1 MSLRIVASKDQ
12 RLLTPGLIDE
22 LLSARSA
29 GRSVV
34 LLVPSLSLALEVSRG
49 LSAYPELS
57 LGITCTTPLAWA
69 RERWEVWGDGR
80 TLVDP
85 AVRAAL
91 CYRIAVME
99 GRAQE
104 QNPLAATKGMV
115 RTLASFAKDALA
127 WLPENPLSEVTDNER
142 RFLSMARDYKK
153 TLAEHGFIEPCE
165 VMAELPRIFEE
176 QGVEMPSLVAA
187 GFADAPYPTVELLVG
202 LSALTSVNVHICG
215 DDRPQSALLHA
226 FGEQLLSAASQRGA
240 ETLLESRPSS
250 EIVLPGELGAL
261 SQALFRAGE
270 PGIAPVSAT
279 GAVRRAVAAG
289 PFAEYPL
296 VVQEV
301 ERLAKDGCRTIAVA
315 VSDVGAAWDA
325 LAPRLAARKLLV
337 QGGARRKLGLTS
349 AARAFLSFASC
360 VASLANTAA
369 SWDEAKPSGLLPMG
383 WWPPRAITDFMLS
396 SISGVGED
404 AAWSLDKRLRG
415 NRALTPQ
422 AVLDILQR
430 ESVTSHA
437 CAQATR
443 LIADGRIGS
452 AAHLLAQG
460 LLENGAD
467 PTDESI
473 FVLESIAQVQASV
486 SHLGLS
492 VAGEGR
498 LKPSDLV
505 ELLAFICESLS
516 LRRESCLGPTEALA
530 TVRICSRAEAAQLE
544 PGSVDAVV
552 LMQLTSAE
560 WPLKQADDALA
571 CLFQKLGLAA
581 PSNPLALAR
590 YRFSRA
596 ICAASRTIV
605 LESSARDLDA
615 RQTYPAVL
623 LSELL
628 SCYPKAADLPCA
640 AAAEDEPAAKLS
652 ASGKAPALAGVSELP
667 AQDHIDDRSML
678 VLPRSASAHNE
689 PLALSATQIE
699 AYLDCPLKWFTQ
711 SRIKIDGIDADFGG
725 MQKGSFAHVVLER
738 THRELLRRAAVAQGL
753 ISQDDSADN
762 IPAVFVPGARVTR
775 ENLGEASALLD
786 AVFDEHLEGQR
797 ARALRKESQSLVPH
811 TASELFQVGMLRRDL
826 HAVLEYEADRL
837 AGFEPRYFELR
848 FGRGE
853 GARTVT
859 YAGAEFVGTIDRIDV
874 NERGDALVIDYKH
887 KNPSGFAGDYSMFS
901 KDGPGEGFS
910 LEALALPRHIQT
922 LAYAQIIRRLYPEL
936 RVVGA
941 VYLATMGA
949 EPEQHV
955 IAGLATQGALVHIL
969 GEKAAGAQEMAMCPP
984 DGVDMGDLLDA
995 VEKLV
1000 ARALANLAAAQ
1011 IPASPR
1017 DKESCRFCPVMRC
1030 ERRLG

>member
-1 MSLRIVASKDQ
+1 MSLRIIASKDP
-12 RLLTPGLIDE
+12 RLLTPGLIEE

-29 GRSVV
+29 GRPVV
-34 LLVPSLSLALEVSRG
+34 LLVPSLSRALEASRG
-49 LSAYPELS
+49 LSAVPGLS
-57 LGITCTTPLAWA
+57 LGITCTTPLAWV

-80 TLVDP
+80 TLADP

-99 GRAQE
+99 GRDRQDY
-104 QNPLAATKGMV
+104 PLAATKGMV
-115 RTLASFAKDALA
+115 RTLASFAKDGLA
-127 WLPENPLSEVTDNER
+127 WLPENPPSEVTENEQL
-142 RFLSMARDYKK
+142 FLSMARDYRR

-165 VMAELPRIFEE
+165 AMAELPRIFEA
-176 QGVEMPSLVAA
+176 QGVEMPVIAAA
-187 GFADAPYPTVELLVG
+187 GFADAPFATVELLAH
-202 LSALTSVNVHICG
+202 LSALTEVSVHMC
-215 DDRPQSALLHA
+215 DDGRPQFALPRA
-226 FGEQLLSAASQRGA
+226 FGEQLLQAAAAHGANASLKSA
-240 ETLLESRPSS
+240 PSS
-250 EIVLPGELGAL
+250 DTAPSGELGVL

-270 PGIAPVSAT
+270 PGVELPAST

-301 ERLAKDGCRTIAVA
+301 ERLAEEGCRSIAVGVA
-315 VSDVGAAWDA
+315 DVGAAWDA

-360 VASLANTAA
+360 VASLANTA
-369 SWDEAKPSGLLPMG
+369 STWDEVKPGELLPMG

-443 LIADGRIGS
+443 LIAEGRIGS

-467 PTDESI
+467 PSDESI

-505 ELLAFICESLS
+505 ELLAFICESLA
-516 LRRESCLGPTEALA
+516 LRRESCLGPDDALA

-581 PSNPLALAR
+581 PSDPLALAR

-596 ICAASRTIV
+596 LDAASHAIV

-615 RQTYPAVL
+615 RQTYPAVV

-628 SCYPKAADLPCA
+628 SCYPNDAGLPCA
-640 AAAEDEPAAKLS
+640 TAAEDAPAAKLS
-652 ASGKAPALAGVSELP
+652 ASAKAPAPAGVSQLP

-678 VLPRSASAHNE
+678 VLPRSVSAHDE

-753 ISQDDSADN
+753 IAHDASADD
-762 IPAVFVPGARVTR
+762 IPAVFVPGARVSKD
-775 ENLGEASALLD
+775 NLDTAHALLD

-826 HAVLEYEADRL
+826 HAVLEYEAERL
-837 AGFEPRYFELR
+837 AGFEPRFFELR

-874 NERGDALVIDYKH
+874 NERGDALIIDYKH
-887 KNPSGFAGDYSMFS
+887 KNPSGFTGDYSMFS

-949 EPEQHV
+949 KPEQHV

-969 GEKAAGAQEMAMCPP
+969 GEKAAAAQEAAMCPP

-995 VEKLV
+995 VEELV
-1000 ARALANLAAAQ
+1000 ARSLANLAAAQ